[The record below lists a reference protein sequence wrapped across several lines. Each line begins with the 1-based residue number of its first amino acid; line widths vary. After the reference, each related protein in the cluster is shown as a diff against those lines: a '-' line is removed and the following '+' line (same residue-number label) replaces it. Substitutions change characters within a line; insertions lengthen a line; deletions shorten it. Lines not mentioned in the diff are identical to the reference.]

1 MANLTIKKLDPRVL
15 DRLTKQARKKG
26 KSLNSYIKEQL
37 SSLVGMQEGVKTFT
51 DLSHLAGS
59 WTARQEKEFLRAI
72 EPFEKIDEDLW
83 K

>member
-1 MANLTIKKLDPRVL
+1 MASLTIKKLDPRVL

-26 KSLNSYIKEQL
+26 QSLNSYIKGQL
-37 SSLVGMQEGVKTFT
+37 SSLVGLEQGVKTFT
-51 DLSHLAGS
+51 DLSHLAGT
-59 WTARQEKEFLRAI
+59 WTAKQEKEFLKAI

>member
-1 MANLTIKKLDPRVL
+1 MANLTIKKLDQRVL

-26 KSLNSYIKEQL
+26 QSLNSYLKDQL
-37 SSLVGMQEGVKTFT
+37 SALVGLKEGVKTFT
-51 DLSHLAGS
+51 DLSHLAGA
-59 WTARQEKEFLRAI
+59 WTETQEREFLKVI